1 MSSQIE
7 RKRRSRAVARAS
19 VTRGFTEMDQLL
31 QSESVD
37 EDQVAACFRL
47 LESRFKELEVVDS
60 EIYEIMLD
68 DSTEE
73 ELNKEVE
80 GCEVYKR
87 KFVNFGVKFDK
98 LRDSWARKQKNLEGA
113 SEQRGESASTG
124 KRKFKLPKIEFKC
137 YDGDV
142 KGWLS
147 FWAQFR
153 KIHEDEDIDDNDK
166 IEYLIQAT
174 TSGSR
179 ARRLVESFP
188 AMAENYG
195 KIVDSMHAR
204 FGREDLLIE
213 VYVRELLKLILSN
226 AAAPNKVEISV
237 LYDKIETQLRALD
250 MLGVTSEKCSAML
263 YPLIESCLP
272 QDLLR
277 VWQRSTPASEALKR
291 TSSQTSVASAV
302 DEVKLESRLQ
312 GLMNFLKAEVEN
324 EQRICLA
331 AEGFGLR
338 TAESTET
345 NGKRKQ
351 SKVGS
356 AIPTATG
363 LVNCDSQCVFC
374 NAGHESNSCHKARKL
389 TLADKKKVLKEK
401 NACYRCLKVGHQFRK
416 CHSSIRCIIC
426 NKWHAAMVCPELPA
440 NKRDINTEPTEIE
453 PRTQDQVLANH
464 TGSHVFLQTLSILL
478 KCKTGF
484 CKVRALIDTGSHRS
498 YILKSTAVKLGYK
511 PKRTENLLH
520 CLFGGV
526 QKMTNHNCYDIT
538 IVGNDYSCHFE
549 AMDQAAICNE
559 LPPVFDGPWTAELRS
574 RGIIVTDAGS
584 TGPIEI
590 LIGADAAGKLYTGT
604 VHALSCGLLA
614 VETKL
619 GWTIMGKADLRG
631 GTVAMNTISLLVN
644 DTSIARLWELEVLGI
659 AEPAAKQSREE
670 MEAAAKQLFM
680 ETAKVNDEG
689 RYEVCLPWLE
699 GHPPLKTNYKLA
711 QNRLDS
717 TLRKLKKDELVDSY
731 GAVFQEWLAEGVIER
746 IEESSLEV
754 QGHYLPH
761 RPVIKESSLT
771 TKIRPVFDA
780 SAHEK
785 DGISLNQCLEKGPNL
800 IELIPSILLRFR
812 ENPVGVVADIR
823 KAFLQISLSESDRN
837 FLKFLWID
845 SEEKVVTYRHKR
857 VVFGVN
863 CSPFLLGATIEHHL
877 SECRK
882 RCENGKM
889 GYSLDTVD
897 KLANSF
903 YVDNCVTSVADRHT
917 LQRFRKEAEIIM
929 QEAKFDLRGWESS
942 EDTNQNSAV
951 VPVLGLLWHLG
962 TDTLSISEEC
972 LKNNPKLDNS
982 LMTKRIILSMAQR
995 VFDVIGFTCPATLV
1009 PKLLL
1014 QKAWEKNL
1022 RWDEP
1027 AGEEIAKPFREW
1039 LELDSST
1046 IISWIQRKEE
1056 WNTFVGNRVSEIR
1069 KLTDPDKW
1077 QHIPG
1082 DQNPAD
1088 LPSRGCSPRQLLE
1101 SKWWEGPKWL
1111 YEEPYMWPR
1120 GKLDCNEDEIAQERK
1135 KGVTAIL
1142 MDSNT
1147 DFWHLSHFSSY
1158 LKTVRMI
1165 AWVFRFVYNSRKCN
1179 PKRRGELTVE
1189 EIEYGENFLLK
1200 LIQVQQIVWRFN
1212 PPSAPWWGGFW
1223 ERLVGIL
1230 KQLLRK
1236 VLGRASLNY
1245 EELLTVLCDCEA
1257 VINARPLTH
1266 VSDDPKDLIAITP
1279 AMFLADQTEYGLPDC
1294 DSVERASLCRKL
1306 RYKQKLRDD
1315 LRRRFRSEYLGQLK
1329 SFSESGSRRTEI
1341 KLGDIVLIGDDHTKR
1356 MDWPLARVVEILPG
1370 KDQRIRLVKVE
1381 TAKGQLLRPVQRLYC
1396 LECVDASALN
1406 QEESESAGVSGNK
1419 SKVPEN
1425 ECAEVSG
1432 NKSRVPVVTR
1442 SGRVSVPPSRGRRG
1456 KESGEGDD
1464 IGDLAARIERIREGK
1479 MDVEINK
1486 GYKDVDWQKAW
1497 TFVTFRSF
1505 FTNFKAEYRQPRLS
1519 Q

>member
-250 MLGVTSEKCSAML
+250 TLGVTSEKCSAML

-464 TGSHVFLQTLSILL
+464 TGSH
-478 KCKTGF
+478 CKTGF

-538 IVGNDYSCHFE
+538 VVGNDYSCHFE

-680 ETAKVNDEG
+680 ETAK
-689 RYEVCLPWLE
+689 
-699 GHPPLKTNYKLA
+699 
-711 QNRLDS
+711 
-717 TLRKLKKDELVDSY
+717 
-731 GAVFQEWLAEGVIER
+731 
-746 IEESSLEV
+746 
-754 QGHYLPH
+754 
-761 RPVIKESSLT
+761 
-771 TKIRPVFDA
+771 
-780 SAHEK
+780 
-785 DGISLNQCLEKGPNL
+785 
-800 IELIPSILLRFR
+800 
-812 ENPVGVVADIR
+812 
-823 KAFLQISLSESDRN
+823 
-837 FLKFLWID
+837 
-845 SEEKVVTYRHKR
+845 
-857 VVFGVN
+857 
-863 CSPFLLGATIEHHL
+863 
-877 SECRK
+877 

-942 EDTNQNSAV
+942 EDTSQNSAV

-1039 LELDSST
+1039 LELLPCLLKIEVPRWINTGASDGQHIELHTFCDASKNAFAAVVFLRVSQNDHVKVHILAAKTRVAPVRKLTIPRLELLAAVIGARLYSGIKRTLACEIDTFFWSDSST

-1120 GKLDCNEDEIAQERK
+1120 GE
-1135 KGVTAIL
+1135 
-1142 MDSNT
+1142 
-1147 DFWHLSHFSSY
+1147 
-1158 LKTVRMI
+1158 
-1165 AWVFRFVYNSRKCN
+1165 
-1179 PKRRGELTVE
+1179 
-1189 EIEYGENFLLK
+1189 
-1200 LIQVQQIVWRFN
+1200 
-1212 PPSAPWWGGFW
+1212 
-1223 ERLVGIL
+1223 
-1230 KQLLRK
+1230 
-1236 VLGRASLNY
+1236 
-1245 EELLTVLCDCEA
+1245 
-1257 VINARPLTH
+1257 
-1266 VSDDPKDLIAITP
+1266 
-1279 AMFLADQTEYGLPDC
+1279 
-1294 DSVERASLCRKL
+1294 
-1306 RYKQKLRDD
+1306 
-1315 LRRRFRSEYLGQLK
+1315 
-1329 SFSESGSRRTEI
+1329 
-1341 KLGDIVLIGDDHTKR
+1341 
-1356 MDWPLARVVEILPG
+1356 
-1370 KDQRIRLVKVE
+1370 IRL
-1381 TAKGQLLRPVQRLYC
+1381 
-1396 LECVDASALN
+1396 
-1406 QEESESAGVSGNK
+1406 
-1419 SKVPEN
+1419 
-1425 ECAEVSG
+1425 
-1432 NKSRVPVVTR
+1432 
-1442 SGRVSVPPSRGRRG
+1442 
-1456 KESGEGDD
+1456 
-1464 IGDLAARIERIREGK
+1464 
-1479 MDVEINK
+1479 
-1486 GYKDVDWQKAW
+1486 
-1497 TFVTFRSF
+1497 
-1505 FTNFKAEYRQPRLS
+1505 
-1519 Q
+1519 

>member
-1 MSSQIE
+1 
-7 RKRRSRAVARAS
+7 
-19 VTRGFTEMDQLL
+19 
-31 QSESVD
+31 
-37 EDQVAACFRL
+37 
-47 LESRFKELEVVDS
+47 
-60 EIYEIMLD
+60 
-68 DSTEE
+68 
-73 ELNKEVE
+73 
-80 GCEVYKR
+80 
-87 KFVNFGVKFDK
+87 
-98 LRDSWARKQKNLEGA
+98 
-113 SEQRGESASTG
+113 
-124 KRKFKLPKIEFKC
+124 
-137 YDGDV
+137 
-142 KGWLS
+142 
-147 FWAQFR
+147 
-153 KIHEDEDIDDNDK
+153 
-166 IEYLIQAT
+166 
-174 TSGSR
+174 
-179 ARRLVESFP
+179 
-188 AMAENYG
+188 
-195 KIVDSMHAR
+195 
-204 FGREDLLIE
+204 
-213 VYVRELLKLILSN
+213 
-226 AAAPNKVEISV
+226 
-237 LYDKIETQLRALD
+237 
-250 MLGVTSEKCSAML
+250 
-263 YPLIESCLP
+263 
-272 QDLLR
+272 
-277 VWQRSTPASEALKR
+277 
-291 TSSQTSVASAV
+291 
-302 DEVKLESRLQ
+302 
-312 GLMNFLKAEVEN
+312 MNFLKAEVEN

-478 KCKTGF
+478 KCTTGF

-538 IVGNDYSCHFE
+538 VVGNDYSCHFE

-604 VHALSCGLLA
+604 VHVLSCGLLA

-619 GWTIMGKADLRG
+619 DWTIMGKADLRG

-1039 LELDSST
+1039 LELLPCLLKIEVPRWINTGASDGQHIELHTFCDASKNAFAAVVFLRVSQNDHVKVHILAAKTRVAPVRMLTIPRLELLAAVIGARLYSGIKRTLACEIDTFFWSDSST

-1088 LPSRGCSPRQLLE
+1088 LPSRGCSPSQLLE

-1165 AWVFRFVYNSRKCN
+1165 AWVFRFVYNSDVKGWLSFWAQFRKIHEDEDIDDN
-1179 PKRRGELTVE
+1179 DK
-1189 EIEYGENFLLK
+1189 IEYLIQATTSGSRARRLVESFPAMAENYGKIVDSMHARFGREDLLIEVYVRELLK
-1200 LIQVQQIVWRFN
+1200 LILSNAAAPNKVEISVLYDKIETQLRALDTLGVTSEKC
-1212 PPSAPWWGGFW
+1212 SAMLYPLI
-1223 ERLVGIL
+1223 ESCLP
-1230 KQLLRK
+1230 QDLLR
-1236 VLGRASLNY
+1236 VWQRS
-1245 EELLTVLCDCEA
+1245 
-1257 VINARPLTH
+1257 
-1266 VSDDPKDLIAITP
+1266 TP
-1279 AMFLADQTEYGLPDC
+1279 ASEALKRTSSQTSVASAVDEVKLESRLQGLMNFLKAE
-1294 DSVERASLCRKL
+1294 VEN
-1306 RYKQKLRDD
+1306 
-1315 LRRRFRSEYLGQLK
+1315 E
-1329 SFSESGSRRTEI
+1329 
-1341 KLGDIVLIGDDHTKR
+1341 
-1356 MDWPLARVVEILPG
+1356 
-1370 KDQRIRLVKVE
+1370 QRICLAAEGFGLRTAESTE
-1381 TAKGQLLRPVQRLYC
+1381 TNGKRKQ
-1396 LECVDASALN
+1396 
-1406 QEESESAGVSGNK
+1406 
-1419 SKVPEN
+1419 SKVGSAIPTATGFVFLTMHTVVRN
-1425 ECAEVSG
+1425 SG
-1432 NKSRVPVVTR
+1432 YLV
-1442 SGRVSVPPSRGRRG
+1442 
-1456 KESGEGDD
+1456 
-1464 IGDLAARIERIREGK
+1464 
-1479 MDVEINK
+1479 
-1486 GYKDVDWQKAW
+1486 W
-1497 TFVTFRSF
+1497 TSLYANYWGF
-1505 FTNFKAEYRQPRLS
+1505 
-1519 Q
+1519 